1 MYGLRQYRHLLLGHQ
16 FTLRTDHAALTYL
29 LRTPD
34 PVGQSARYLDKLA
47 EFQFKVVHRPGLQH
61 ANADALSCRPC
72 DRDPDAL
79 PCRQCKYDMSAL
91 EVAEDAQTDDEAV
104 QALWQDTDT
113 SFLSGDGTTAELMD
127 VETVG
132 SQVRG
137 YRDSPPAAA
146 PPRTMNSLC

>member
-47 EFQFKVVHRPGLQH
+47 EYQFEVVHRPGLQH
-61 ANADALSCRPC
+61 ANADTLSRRPC
-72 DRDPDAL
+72 DREPDAP

-91 EVAEDAQTDDEAV
+91 EVAEDVPTDEKAV
-104 QALWQDTDT
+104 QAMWQDADT
-113 SFLSGDGTTAELMD
+113 SFLPGDEATIEPLTSRQKDPKSEDVGTH
-127 VETVG
+127 
-132 SQVRG
+132 
-137 YRDSPPAAA
+137 PAVA
-146 PPRTMNSLC
+146 PPRTRSSLC